1 MKNSKAVTKTR
12 RLNKTH
18 RLKTS
23 LQASERLLT
32 ISEKKEQYL
41 QSYYQEKIAI
51 LKQAE
56 ERRRNYENKKLFFLE
71 QQVNVQLSLLEE
83 LQQLK
88 TAILSRK

>member
-1 MKNSKAVTKTR
+1 MTKTR

-71 QQVNVQLSLLEE
+71 QQVNVQQSLLEE